1 MNISK
6 QQLQNAVDNTTPEF
20 LHQFNEILTS
30 VIPLLETEEG
40 AEITN
45 ELDVY
50 QKQYTDTLIIMV
62 LVHHLLDELEK

>member
-6 QQLQNAVDNTTPEF
+6 QQLQNAVDNVTPVF
-20 LHQFNEILTS
+20 LHQFSEILTS

-45 ELDVY
+45 ELDMY
-50 QKQYTDTLIIMV
+50 QKQYTDTLIIMG